1 MPHLRPR
8 YAEKLISRALGHS
21 PVVGV
26 FGQRQVGKTTLLE
39 AHCPGGYVTLD
50 RAQNRLELEA
60 DPDLFV
66 GNRPLG
72 FAIDEAQL
80 CPSLFPAIKDR
91 VRTRKSPGQFLLS
104 GSVRFTS
111 RKAIRESLTGRI
123 AHVEVL
129 PFTIAE
135 AHGHPLPDYLKELSS
150 VSRQQ
155 DLLRIIDNT
164 HSARQTEKGR
174 DRVQHYLQTGGLPG
188 ICFFRAQE
196 VRADRLQSQ
205 LDTLL
210 NRDLRLV
217 QATSVP
223 DASLRELLAF
233 LAKSQGVPFE
243 LNKAV
248 RASQISAVTIKKLLD
263 AYEALFLIRRV
274 AAAGDLTRPTYF
286 LEDQGMASWL
296 LRRDLE
302 EPSDLVRA
310 LYANLRQELFYRP
323 ERNGRIFQF
332 RTKHHVEIPLV
343 FEAEG
348 VRIGVLPVL
357 DREVRARH
365 ISTAS
370 AFLKK
375 HPRHKLVIASA
386 GDAVE
391 YRSANLFVIP
401 YAALC

>member
-1 MPHLRPR
+1 MR
-8 YAEKLISRALGHS
+8 HS
-21 PVVGV
+21 PIVGV

-39 AHCPGGYVTLD
+39 AHCHGGYVTLD
-50 RAQNRLELEA
+50 KLQERLALEA

-66 GNRPLG
+66 ANRPLG

-80 CPSLFPAIKDR
+80 CPSLFPALKER

-111 RKAIRESLTGRI
+111 RRAIRESLTGRI

-129 PFTIAE
+129 PFTISE
-135 AHGHPLPDYLKELSS
+135 AHGRPLPDLLRQLTSAAREGDLVRVFDKAGVRSLKE
-150 VSRQQ
+150 SR
-155 DLLRIIDNT
+155 
-164 HSARQTEKGR
+164 ARVRT
-174 DRVQHYLQTGGLPG
+174 YLQTGGLPG
-188 ICFFRAQE
+188 ICFFRSHE
-196 VRADRLQSQ
+196 VRADRLQGQ

-233 LAKSQGVPFE
+233 LALHQGEPFE
-243 LNKAV
+243 LNRAV
-248 RASQISAVTIKKLLD
+248 RASQISAVTIKKLLG

-274 AAAGDLTRPTYF
+274 ASTGDLTRPTYF

-302 EPSDLVRA
+302 EPSDLLRA
-310 LYANLRQELFYRP
+310 LYANLRQELAYRP
-323 ERNGRIFQF
+323 ERNGRIVQY
-332 RTKHHVEIPLV
+332 RTKHQVEIPLV

-348 VRIGVLPVL
+348 VRVGVLPIL
-357 DREVRARH
+357 DREPRGRH
-365 ISTAS
+365 ISMAS

-375 HPRHKLVIASA
+375 HPRHKLVIASG
-386 GDAVE
+386 GDQIQR
-391 YRSANLFVIP
+391 RSPELFVIP
-401 YAALC
+401 YGLLF

>member
-1 MPHLRPR
+1 
-8 YAEKLISRALGHS
+8 
-21 PVVGV
+21 V

-50 RAQNRLELEA
+50 RAQSRLELEA

-66 GNRPLG
+66 SERPLG

-91 VRTRKSPGQFLLS
+91 VRVRKAPGQFLLS

-111 RKAIRESLTGRI
+111 RRAIRESLTGRI

-129 PFTIAE
+129 PFTISE
-135 AHGHPLPDYLKELSS
+135 AHGQPLPDFLKELTS
-150 VSRQQ
+150 VARQQ
-155 DLLRIIDNT
+155 DLSRVVRKISVPG
-164 HSARQTEKGR
+164 HSEQSH
-174 DRVQHYLQTGGLPG
+174 DRVRHFLQTGGLPG

-196 VRADRLQSQ
+196 VRADRLQSH

-233 LAKSQGVPFE
+233 LAKNQGDPFE

-248 RASQISAVTIKKLLD
+248 RFSQISAVTIKKLLD

-274 AAAGDLTRPTYF
+274 ASTGDLTRPTYF

-296 LRRDLE
+296 LRRDFE

-310 LYANLRQELFYRP
+310 LYANLRQELAYRP
-323 ERNGRIFQF
+323 ERNGRIVQF
-332 RTKHHVEIPLV
+332 RTKHHVAIPLV

-348 VRIGVLPVL
+348 VRVGVLPVM

-365 ISTAS
+365 IATAS

-375 HPRHKLVIASA
+375 HPHHKLVITTA
-386 GDAVE
+386 GDDVQ

-401 YAALC
+401 YGVLC

>member
-8 YAEKLISRALGHS
+8 YAENLILRALSHS

-50 RAQNRLELEA
+50 RAQTRLELEA

-66 GNRPLG
+66 SNRSLG

-80 CPSLFPAIKDR
+80 CPTLFPALKDR
-91 VRTRKSPGQFLLS
+91 VRTRKTPGQFLLS

-135 AHGHPLPDYLKELSS
+135 AHGHPLPDLLKELTS
-150 VSRQQ
+150 VARQQ
-155 DLLRIIDNT
+155 DLSRIFEKT
-164 HSARQTEKGR
+164 GSRRHPEKARE
-174 DRVQHYLQTGGLPG
+174 RVQHYLQTGGLPG

-223 DASLRELLAF
+223 YASLRELLAF
-233 LAKSQGVPFE
+233 LAKNQGEPFE
-243 LNKAV
+243 LGKAV
-248 RASQISAVTIKKLLD
+248 RASQISAVTINKLLG

-274 AAAGDLTRPTYF
+274 ACTGDLTRPTYF

-296 LRRDLE
+296 IRRDTE

-310 LYANLRQELFYRP
+310 LYANLRQELLYRP

-348 VRIGVLPVL
+348 VRVGVLPVL

-365 ISTAS
+365 IATAS

-375 HPRHKLVIASA
+375 HPQHKLVLATG

-391 YRSANLFVIP
+391 YRSANLFVVP
-401 YAALC
+401 YGVLC